1 VGHVITFR
9 VSGTPK
15 RQPRPRAG
23 VRKVFTPDGP
33 RMVVRAYNP
42 SDAEGWKSEI
52 ARAAEDVR
60 PREPLE
66 GPVRVELAF
75 LFARPKRLCT
85 KKHPTG
91 RLRHDVRPDRDNL
104 EKAALDVLQAI
115 GFFRDDSQVCAGE
128 VLKFY
133 CAVGELPGAEIRIA
147 PCEEI
152 AGTNEELVMG
162 LFGAAACGPQHDV
175 R

>member
-1 VGHVITFR
+1 MISFR
-9 VSGTPK
+9 VFGTPK

-23 VRKVFTPDGP
+23 VRKVFTPEGP

-60 PREPLE
+60 PNSPLE
-66 GPVRVELAF
+66 GPVRVEIAF

-85 KKHPTG
+85 KKHPIG
-91 RLRHDVRPDRDNL
+91 RLRHDIRPDRDNL
-104 EKAALDVLQAI
+104 DKAALDVLQAI

-128 VLKFY
+128 VSKFY
-133 CAVGELPGAEIRIA
+133 CAIGELPGAEIQIG

-162 LFGAAACGPQHDV
+162 LFKSTATANHHE
-175 R
+175 RI